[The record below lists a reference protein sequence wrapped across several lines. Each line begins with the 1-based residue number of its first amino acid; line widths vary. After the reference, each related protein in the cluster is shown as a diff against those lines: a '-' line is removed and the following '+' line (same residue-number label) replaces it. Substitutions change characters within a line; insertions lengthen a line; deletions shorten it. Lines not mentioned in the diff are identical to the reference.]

1 MAEKRGRLKLVRERE
16 AEGRT
21 REIFDELKQALG
33 IPFTPVVYQAL
44 AAYPSFLDLHW
55 QEFAPVL
62 ATEQF
67 FQLGERLRGEAYTR
81 MHNYFQIG
89 DLCEP
94 LTEMSF
100 SEGAKHQ
107 LGEVIDLFNYVN
119 PLLLVIVSAQ
129 LLAFEQPIG
138 QKKNGQIGRV
148 EHPHFIDRP
157 LLIEEETAPVP
168 VKRIYQEIKRAL
180 NLPVVN
186 TDYRAFARW
195 PDFLREYWKALRP
208 IVQAPSYREQQ
219 RALCESSEAMV
230 KELEVP
236 IDFSVDK
243 MQQSG
248 FADREIES
256 ILRTTQTFQ
265 NVLSSLVLNVAAA
278 KIGFEGGTMKSTTD
292 REFAA

>member
-1 MAEKRGRLKLVRERE
+1 MPERRGKLLLVREKE

-21 REIFDELKQALG
+21 REIFAEIKQALG
-33 IPFTPVVYQAL
+33 IPFVPVLYQAL
-44 AAYPSFLDLHW
+44 AAHPQFLEHHW
-55 QEFAPVL
+55 RAFSSL
-62 ATEQF
+62 AASHQF
-67 FQLGERLRGEAYTR
+67 FQLGDRLRGESYTR
-81 MHNYFQIG
+81 MHNYFQIN

-107 LGEVIDLFNYVN
+107 LGDVIDLFNYTN

-138 QKKNGQIGRV
+138 SDAQEQDTRADHPWFHEKPTLV
-148 EHPHFIDRP
+148 E
-157 LLIEEETAPVP
+157 ENVAAPP
-168 VKRIYQEIKRAL
+168 VKKIYEEMKRTL

-230 KELEVP
+230 KELRTK
-236 IDFSVDK
+236 IDFSP
-243 MQQSG
+243 
-248 FADREIES
+248 EWIES
-256 ILRTTQTFQ
+256 VDVDEKQLESALRIFEIFQ
-265 NVLSSLVLNVAAA
+265 NILSGLILNVAAA
-278 KIGFEGGTMKSTTD
+278 KIGFEGGTAKATSD

>member
-1 MAEKRGRLKLVRERE
+1 MPERRGKLKLVRERE
-16 AEGRT
+16 ADGRT
-21 REIFDELKQALG
+21 REIFAELKQLLG

-44 AAYPSFLDLHW
+44 AAYPKFLELHW
-55 QEFAPVL
+55 RAFAPLL

-67 FQLGERLRGEAYTR
+67 FQLGARLRGEAYTR

-107 LGEVIDLFNYVN
+107 LGDVIELFNYAN

-129 LLAFEQPIG
+129 LFALEQPFG
-138 QKKNGQIGRV
+138 QSKEGQVGRA
-148 EHPHFIDRP
+148 EHPHFLDRP
-157 LLIEEETAPVP
+157 VLIEEESAPVP
-168 VKRIYQEIKRAL
+168 VKRIYQEMKRAL

-195 PDFLREYWKALRP
+195 PDFLREYWDALRP

-219 RALCESSEAMV
+219 RALCESSESMA

-236 IDFSVDK
+236 MDLSLEKIQQTGMADK
-243 MQQSG
+243 
-248 FADREIES
+248 EIES
-256 ILRTTQTFQ
+256 VLRTTQTFQ
-265 NVLSSLVLNVAAA
+265 NILSGLVLNVAAA
-278 KIGFEGGTMKSTTD
+278 KIGFEGGTTKTTGD